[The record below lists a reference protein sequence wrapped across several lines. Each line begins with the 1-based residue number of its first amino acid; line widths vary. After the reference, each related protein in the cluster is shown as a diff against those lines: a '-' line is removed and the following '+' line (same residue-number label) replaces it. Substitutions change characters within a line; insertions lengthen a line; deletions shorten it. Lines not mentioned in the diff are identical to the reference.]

1 MIDSQPPAAELVEG
15 AGAHLDKPLFEIAG
29 TAVSVATLISIGF
42 VLLATLVV
50 GKLLTGLFER
60 VLRRRGKTGEGEVKA
75 LVRVLRYAIWITGA
89 TIGLSAAGI
98 NLSALFAAGA
108 IFAVAIGFAMQS
120 ILQNFVAGVILLLE
134 RAIKPGDVLEV
145 EGQMVKVQ
153 HMGVRTTV
161 ARTLD
166 DEDLIIPNG
175 TLAQSSVKN
184 FTLRDPE
191 YRVRMRVGV
200 AYSSDMDRVRQT
212 LAAAADGLPWR
223 LSQHEPRILLIE
235 FGSSSVDWEV
245 SVWTDDPWRVR
256 TLRSDLQVA
265 VWNALQAAGIT
276 IAFPQIDVHLDA
288 AVARA
293 IERLPGAPARP
304 PEPRIG

>member
-89 TIGLSAAGI
+89 TIGLSTAGI

-293 IERLPGAPARP
+293 IERLPGASPRP
-304 PEPRIG
+304 PAPGIE